1 MASFLNFPNLVTSE
15 KADIIQWISS
25 GRYLRNCFLR
35 QAGGWWRCH
44 HHGESSCAPK
54 ALRRQL
60 QYVILKQGP
69 LSLTARQDTSF
80 ACTSDLCTSKLFAKV
95 DTGDIFTMP
104 FPCPRKIIF
113 RHRTGCSKS
122 SARCI
127 FLLTFVKIKRGMRR
141 LVVSG
146 SFLGIY

>member
-1 MASFLNFPNLVTSE
+1 MASFLNFPHLATSE
-15 KADIIQWISS
+15 KADTIQWISS
-25 GRYLRNCFLR
+25 VRDLRNCFLR
-35 QAGGWWRCH
+35 QAGGWCH
-44 HHGESSCAPK
+44 HHVESSCAPK

-95 DTGDIFTMP
+95 DTGDIFTMS

-127 FLLTFVKIKRGMRR
+127 FLLTFVKIKRGKRR
-141 LVVSG
+141 LVVVVSG